1 MNTSAAQRARPRRSV
16 LLGALA
22 AAVVLA
28 SIAGLGIGAMSMSP
42 GTVVSIVLSELGLG
56 STEAAPQAVAVL
68 TLIRA
73 PRVLLG
79 LLVGAGLGVSG
90 ALMQGLFRNP
100 LADPGLVGISSGA
113 ALAAAATIVLG
124 GSGLPALALPLSAF
138 AGAILATL
146 LVLRLA
152 RQDGEISVETML
164 LAGIA
169 INAIAGAGT
178 GVLVALSDDAQLR
191 SLTFWTLGSLGGATW
206 DILPWLAPL
215 IAAPVLAVPWLAQPL
230 NALLMGEE
238 EATHL
243 GVAVGTLKRV
253 VVALAAL
260 AVGAAVAFTGII
272 GFVGLVVPHLVRLVA
287 GPDHRVVLPGSA
299 LLGAALLVSADLVSR
314 TAIAPAELPIG
325 VVTTLLGGPFFL
337 LLLASRRSA

>member
-1 MNTSAAQRARPRRSV
+1 MNASAALLRRPRRAP
-16 LLGALA
+16 LLVGLA
-22 AAVVLA
+22 VAVAVV
-28 SIAGLGIGAMSMSP
+28 SIAGLGIGAMPLPVGS
-42 GTVVSIVLSELGLG
+42 VVSILLSELGLG
-56 STEAAPQAVAVL
+56 ATDAPPQAVAVL

-113 ALAAAATIVLG
+113 ALAAALIIVLG
-124 GSGLPALALPLSAF
+124 GSGLPTLALPLSAF

-152 RQDGEISVETML
+152 RQGGEVSVETML

-178 GVLVALSDDAQLR
+178 GVLVALSSDAQLR

-215 IAAPVLAVPWLAQPL
+215 IAAPVLAIPWMAQPL

-243 GVAVGTLKRV
+243 GVPVAALKRA

-260 AVGAAVAFTGII
+260 AVGAAVAFTGLI

-287 GPDHRVVLPGSA
+287 GPDHRVVLPGAA
-299 LLGAALLVSADLVSR
+299 LLGAALLVGADLVSR
-314 TAIAPAELPIG
+314 TVVAPAELPIG
-325 VVTTLLGGPFFL
+325 VVTTLIGGPFFL